1 MESAR
6 PQLHAAGFWRRVLVR
21 TAGSRSILLFDASSS
36 REPGSSRRIKSEGML
51 RLKTLY
57 FPTAHQASEAN
68 CRRQVTITTKAVVTN
83 KTQGLTNQPR

>member
-6 PQLHAAGFWRRVLVR
+6 PQLHAAGFWRRVLGGWKPLYFFYLTRFLHANRVPPR
-21 TAGSRSILLFDASSS
+21 T
-36 REPGSSRRIKSEGML
+36 KSEAGF

-57 FPTAHQASEAN
+57 FPTARQASEAN
-68 CRRQVTITTKAVVTN
+68 WRRQVTITTNAVVTN